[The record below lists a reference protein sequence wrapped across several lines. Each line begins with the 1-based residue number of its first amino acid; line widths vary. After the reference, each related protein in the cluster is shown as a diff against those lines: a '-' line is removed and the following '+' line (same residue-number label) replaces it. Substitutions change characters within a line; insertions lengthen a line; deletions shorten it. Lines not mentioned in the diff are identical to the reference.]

1 MARRVFTQTI
11 YFGKLNKKGIWNL
24 TSKLWHSWQWNL
36 KDPNQSFVQ
45 IHLNHPKV
53 TCTLLQLVMHPCD
66 CYIWWFQVTCYI
78 CGRDFGSRSIG
89 IHLPS
94 CTKKWEQVK
103 ISWVSQ
109 NIAPLLSWSLG
120 MLVHLTWSGS
130 GAREASQEGAETF
143 AHCSGWLWQGADE
156 TLILKVIFI
165 KLMIIT

>member
-1 MARRVFTQTI
+1 MEWARCHHHARSDFWKIEQ
-11 YFGKLNKKGIWNL
+11 KR
-24 TSKLWHSWQWNL
+24 NL
-36 KDPNQSFVQ
+36 KS
-45 IHLNHPKV
+45 HLQALTLLAMKPENPKSILCTNPSQTPPKV

-120 MLVHLTWSGS
+120 MLVDLTWSGS

-143 AHCSGWLWQGADE
+143 AHCSG
-156 TLILKVIFI
+156 
-165 KLMIIT
+165 